1 MLQLLHTKLQ
11 LTRVNTSSKSDLTQQ
26 LQTNTKKV
34 SYSCLPNI
42 KTEISRHN
50 KKVLTSADNLPPSC
64 NCRDKSSCPL
74 PGKCSITNIVY
85 QATVNRRD
93 HIFPPHMSDWPASSN
108 LGGSHTR
115 LASGTRSTGA
125 APRSAPKSGA
135 SRTRTSPTTSPGTSW
150 GEHPPTTKQVTNT
163 GCAFWKNLFIFY
175 HPEKAELNIN
185 VHSFYVIIA
194 QHNVIVI
201 IL

>member
-1 MLQLLHTKLQ
+1 M
-11 LTRVNTSSKSDLTQQ
+11 
-26 LQTNTKKV
+26 KV

-42 KTEISRHN
+42 KTKISRHN
-50 KKVLTSADNLPPSC
+50 KKVLTSADNLPPS
-64 NCRDKSSCPL
+64 SGHPATAETSPPAPCPGSAPSPTL
-74 PGKCSITNIVY
+74 STRPPSTGGT
-85 QATVNRRD
+85 RER
-93 HIFPPHMSDWPASSN
+93 PPHMSDWPASSN

-125 APRSAPKSGA
+125 APRSAPTSGA
-135 SRTRTSPTTSPGTSW
+135 SRTRTSPTTSPGTSR

>member
-1 MLQLLHTKLQ
+1 MCSMLQLLHTKLQ

-74 PGKCSITNIVY
+74 PGKCSITNVVY
-85 QATVNRRD
+85 QATVTRRD
-93 HIFPPHMSDWPASSN
+93 Q
-108 LGGSHTR
+108 
-115 LASGTRSTGA
+115 
-125 APRSAPKSGA
+125 
-135 SRTRTSPTTSPGTSW
+135 GTS
-150 GEHPPTTKQVTNT
+150 TTYVGLANQFESRWQSHKTS
-163 GCAFWKNLFIFY
+163 FR
-175 HPEKAELNIN
+175 HEKYRSSTKI
-185 VHSFYVIIA
+185 ST
-194 QHNVIVI
+194 
-201 IL
+201 

>member
-74 PGKCSITNIVY
+74 PGKCSITNVVY

-93 HIFPPHMSDWPASSN
+93 QGTSTTYIGLASQFESRWQSHKTSFRHEKYRSSTKISTYIWSLQDQNVPYNITWDIMGRASSYN
-108 LGGSHTR
+108 QASNKYR
-115 LASGTRSTGA
+115 LCLLEKFVYFLS
-125 APRSAPKSGA
+125 PREGRIK
-135 SRTRTSPTTSPGTSW
+135 
-150 GEHPPTTKQVTNT
+150 H
-163 GCAFWKNLFIFY
+163 
-175 HPEKAELNIN
+175 
-185 VHSFYVIIA
+185 
-194 QHNVIVI
+194 
-201 IL
+201 